1 VKRWLSLSLDEF
13 GATALGDVAERFS
26 LSSAELARHAARY
39 YLADRDSGRPALRVP
54 RLASGDAGKRALRLR
69 LDLDAGTWRELEAEA
84 TRQDVSVDALVRHAI
99 FYLLADLDSGRAA
112 RRILEED

>member
-1 VKRWLSLSLDEF
+1 
-13 GATALGDVAERFS
+13 
-26 LSSAELARHAARY
+26 
-39 YLADRDSGRPALRVP
+39 VP

-69 LDLDAGTWRELEAEA
+69 LDLDADTWRELEAEA
-84 TRQDVSVDALVRHAI
+84 RRQDGSVDALVRHPI